1 MRDEGWIHAGTLA
14 ELKEKR
20 AKVIK
25 GGIAVFSHEDGISAV
40 DNRCPHLGFP
50 LHLGSVCDGIL
61 TCHWHHARFD
71 VCSGGTLDPWA
82 DNVPAHEVRIEGEEV
97 WVQARPRHTEDRA
110 RLLDRLREGLEQN
123 IGIVIA
129 KAVVGLIESGASAD
143 EIYRIGVSFGVSQG
157 MGWGAGLTILTTMR
171 NVLPKL
177 DQTGRILALYHG
189 LLHVA
194 RASAGRAP
202 RHLLGPL
209 PHDGASAE
217 RLQSWYRNCVEV
229 RDTQGAE
236 KVLLAAI
243 SSGMASAK
251 LAEMMLVS
259 VTDHF
264 YLDGGHTFD
273 FHHKAFEALERTE
286 GLDAASVLCSL
297 IPMMGD
303 PTRSEELH
311 HWKAPIDL
319 VTPLRQ
325 AFARMESAATAGTG
339 IGAGSSVA
347 QNRDVPDETA
357 FFDQLLSDDPL
368 GTVER
373 LTDLLLQGVA
383 PANIARL
390 IAAAAAERIVR
401 FHTQNDFGDWI
412 AVLHTFTCAHA
423 VHERL
428 LKSDEPLL
436 TRALY
441 YGAVAIYHD
450 RFLNVPKA
458 PRPSGKSGGD
468 FSGGA
473 PEDRLGRLLDL
484 LDRRQQ
490 VDEAARFVAD
500 YWADQ
505 GDSDALWRTLGH
517 ALLREDAE
525 FHTFQMYEAAV
536 AEFDCWSERTDS
548 FANRMQ
554 LAMLLACTRYLA
566 AHAPTARETPH
577 TARIA
582 WRLHRGERL
591 FEDGEGAA
599 VAESAAE

>member
-1 MRDEGWIHAGTLA
+1 MQDQAWIHAGTLE

-50 LHLGSVCDGIL
+50 LHLGSVCGGIL

-82 DNVPAHEVRIEGEEV
+82 DNVPAHEVRIEGNDV
-97 WVQARPRHTEDRA
+97 WVHALPKQAEDQA
-110 RLLDRLREGLEQN
+110 RLLRRLQEGLEQN

-129 KAVVGLIESGASAD
+129 KAVVGLVEAGVSAD
-143 EIYRIGVSFGVSQG
+143 EIYRIGLTFGVSQG
-157 MGWGAGLTILTTMR
+157 TGWGAGLTILTAMR

-177 DQTGRILALYHG
+177 DKTGRILALYHG

-202 RHLLGPL
+202 RHLLGAL
-209 PHDGASAE
+209 PGDGASAG
-217 RLQSWYRNCVEV
+217 RLQAWYRNCVEV

-236 KVLLAAI
+236 KVLLTAI
-243 SSGMASAK
+243 GNGMPAEE
-251 LAEMMLVS
+251 LADMMLAAA
-259 VTDHF
+259 TDHR

-273 FHHKAFEALERTE
+273 FHNKAFEALERCADRP
-286 GLDAASVLCSL
+286 GAAAVLTSL
-297 IPMMGD
+297 VPMMGD

-311 HWKAPIDL
+311 HWQAPVDL
-319 VTPLRQ
+319 AEPLRQ
-325 AFARMESAATAGTG
+325 AFAR
-339 IGAGSSVA
+339 VA
-347 QNRDVPDETA
+347 DVKPGDREVPDEA
-357 FFDQLLSDDPL
+357 ALFEQLLQDDPL
-368 GTVER
+368 GTVAM
-373 LTDLLLQGVA
+373 LTDLLLQGAA
-383 PANIARL
+383 PAGIARV

-412 AVLHTFTCAHA
+412 AVLHTFTYAHA

-428 LKSDEPLL
+428 LRSSGPLL

-441 YGAVAIYHD
+441 DGAIAIYHD

-458 PRPSGKSGGD
+458 PRQEGKPGASGSGESVD
-468 FSGGA
+468 
-473 PEDRLGRLLDL
+473 DRLSRLLDL

-490 VDEAARFVAD
+490 VEEAARFTAD
-500 YWADQ
+500 YWADRE
-505 GDSDALWRTLGH
+505 DPDALWRTLGH

-525 FHTFQMYEAAV
+525 FHSFQLYEAAV
-536 AEFDCWSERTDS
+536 AEFDRWGERTDP
-548 FANRMQ
+548 FAARMQ
-554 LAMLLACTRYLA
+554 LVMLLACTRYLA

-591 FEDGEGAA
+591 FEESGE
-599 VAESAAE
+599 